1 MQAISVRE
9 SHECSTYSL
18 MQQHIFI
25 CEYIHIYIYVYVYTY
40 MHIHIYFYTKYV
52 FMQVTSVRESQE
64 SSIYSLMEQHIF
76 MYTHIYIYIHVY
88 VYTYIYVHILT

>member
-1 MQAISVRE
+1 
-9 SHECSTYSL
+9 
-18 MQQHIFI
+18 
-25 CEYIHIYIYVYVYTY
+25 
-40 MHIHIYFYTKYV
+40 
-52 FMQVTSVRESQE
+52 MQVTSVRESQE